1 MSQPNR
7 YAVLGH
13 PVKHSKSPWIHQ
25 QFAAQTG
32 HTLSYEAIELP
43 VDGLAQS
50 LQALRD
56 AGLQGCNVTVPFKH
70 QAFDLA
76 SDPTPRARLA
86 QACNTLWFD
95 GERVYADNTDG
106 QGLMRDLAP
115 HLPGPWP
122 TLRVLLLGAGGAG
135 AGVLGPLLEQSP
147 REVQLINRTESRA
160 HELCQRHA
168 ALAQRMG
175 VVLHAAPL
183 AGHGAAFDVM
193 INASASSLSG
203 AASPLDARALRGGSL
218 AVDLMYG
225 AAAEPFLQWAQQHQ
239 AQPRD
244 GLGML
249 VEQAALSYALWHG
262 VAPAVAPVL
271 QQLRH
276 QLR

>member
-183 AGHGAAFDVM
+183 AGHGAAFDVI

-203 AASPLDARALRGGSL
+203 AASPLDARALRAGSL

>member
-32 HTLSYEAIELP
+32 HTLSYEVIELP
-43 VDGLAQS
+43 VDGLAQG
-50 LQALRD
+50 LQTLRD
-56 AGLQGCNVTVPFKH
+56 TGLQGCNVTVPFKH
-70 QAFDLA
+70 QAFNLA

-95 GERVYADNTDG
+95 GARVYADNTDG

-135 AGVLGPLLEQSP
+135 AGVLGPLLEQGP
-147 REVQLINRTESRA
+147 REVQLVNRTESRA
-160 HELCQRHA
+160 HALCQRHA

-175 VVLHAAPL
+175 VLLQAAPL
-183 AGHGAAFDVM
+183 AGHGAAFDVI

-203 AASPLDARALRGGSL
+203 EASPLDARAIRAGSL

-225 AAAEPFLQWAQQHQ
+225 AASEPFLQWAQRHQ

-262 VAPAVAPVL
+262 VAPTVAPVL
-271 QQLRH
+271 QQLRL

>member
-43 VDGLAQS
+43 VDGLAQG

-106 QGLMRDLAP
+106 QGLMCDLAP